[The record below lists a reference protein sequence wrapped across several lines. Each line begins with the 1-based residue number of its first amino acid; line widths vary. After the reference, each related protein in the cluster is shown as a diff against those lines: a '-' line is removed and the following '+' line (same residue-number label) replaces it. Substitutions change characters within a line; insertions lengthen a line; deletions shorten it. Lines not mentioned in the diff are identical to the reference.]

1 MVTRA
6 PAVNTPVQQIVLDHV
21 SWETY
26 ESLLAD
32 YVDSSVPHF
41 TYDRGKLEIVSPSI
55 PHETDSQTLGLLI
68 ELVAAEWETN
78 IRNVGSAT
86 FKRKDLQRGFEA
98 DMTFY
103 IHHEGQVRDKQRI
116 DLSVD
121 PPPDLLIEIEV
132 TNSAIAKLP
141 IYAEIGVPEVWRID
155 GDRVTVLALD
165 AGDYRESA
173 QSISLPPL
181 DGDILSRFLVESR
194 TMPRTGWIR
203 AVRAWALEHAAARQS
218 SS

>member
-1 MVTRA
+1 MVTTA

-21 SWETY
+21 SWKTY

-32 YVDSSVPHF
+32 YVDRSVPHF

-55 PHETDSQTLGLLI
+55 PHETDNQTLGLLI

-78 IRNVGSAT
+78 TRNVGSAT
-86 FKRKDLQRGFEA
+86 FRRKDLQRGFEA

-103 IHHEGQVRDKQRI
+103 IQHEGQVRDKQRI

-132 TNSAIAKLP
+132 TNPAIAKLP

-155 GDRVTVLALD
+155 GDRVMVLALD
-165 AGDYRESA
+165 AGEYRESA
-173 QSISLPPL
+173 QSVSLAPL
-181 DGDILSRFLVESR
+181 DGDVLTRFLAESR

-203 AVRAWALEHAAARQS
+203 AVRAWALEQAAARDS
-218 SS
+218 TR